1 MITRRK
7 TLIILSGNRQDALMP
22 LLANHEAIVEVS
34 SPDNLSPIWK
44 KNKTPIIRMSALAGL
59 PVDKTF
65 AGDVL
70 ILNSEMFSSTF
81 QPDVTEEFTS
91 FCYNYSVEPGEF
103 KIPNTANNSS
113 DGCLFC
119 NITHHNGLT
128 TEEYNLRSKVVDM
141 VIYESEH
148 FVVVPGLGPLA
159 SGYLMIMTKP
169 HYLSLA
175 QVPEEWYDEYHEIEQ
190 DIEYIL
196 KKMYHKDVCFYEHGT
211 GPNGAVGLK
220 SIVHMHVHV
229 MIDAPL
235 SDMYKNMFCMHPLDN
250 IKKLSPISYFTYKQH
265 SDGEL
270 WVTDDPDV
278 YLQRQVHRQ
287 VYAEEH
293 NLAKGQFN
301 WRKVPF
307 DDMTLTNV
315 WQLYLFLSS
324 DAPISERIKER
335 TNSFVIASAERFKK

>member
-7 TLIILSGNRQDALMP
+7 ALIVLSGSRQDSLMP
-22 LLANHEAIVEVS
+22 ILANHEAIVEVM
-34 SPDNLSPIWK
+34 SPDNLSAIWRN
-44 KNKTPIIRMSALAGL
+44 NKTPIIRMSHFAALPA
-59 PVDKTF
+59 DASF
-65 AGDVL
+65 SGDVIL
-70 ILNSEMFSSTF
+70 LNSDCFSSSF
-81 QPDVTEEFTS
+81 QPNVTSEFTS
-91 FCYNYSVEPGEF
+91 FCYAHTVEPGEF

-113 DGCLFC
+113 DGCFFC
-119 NITHHNGLT
+119 EITHHNGIS

-141 VIYESEH
+141 IIYESEN

-159 SGYLMIMTKP
+159 PGYLMIMSKP

-175 QVPEEWYDEYHEIEQ
+175 QVPSEWYNEYHEIEQ
-190 DIEYIL
+190 DLEWIL

-235 SDMYKNMFCMHPLDN
+235 SKFYKDMFCMHPVDN
-250 IKKLSPISYFTYKQH
+250 IQHLSPISYFTYKHH
-265 SDGEL
+265 SDGQL
-270 WVTDDPDV
+270 WVTDDPNV

-307 DDMTLTNV
+307 DDMTTTNV
-315 WQLYLFLSS
+315 WQLYSFLHSS
-324 DAPISERIKER
+324 TSISDRIKHR
-335 TNSFVIASAERFKK
+335 TSAFVRASAERFEK